1 MLKNA
6 VILKRVLILAMLSAC
21 LAWISFDIA
30 KPVEAAQTYVC
41 CRDCNSITEA
51 CAENCN
57 GNQSCIE
64 DCLEDEQVC
73 FATCTSHVV
82 LCP

>member
-6 VILKRVLILAMLSAC
+6 VILKRVLILAMLLIG
-21 LAWISFDIA
+21 LAWVSFDDS
-30 KPVEAAQTYVC
+30 KSVHAATTYVC
-41 CRDCNSITEA
+41 CKDCNAMTEA

-57 GNQSCIE
+57 DNQACI
-64 DCLEDEQVC
+64 DACLAEEEHC
-73 FATCTSHVV
+73 FEICTNSIL